1 MRTKGGNY
9 VAFSGNWYLYHT
21 PWEFTRMIE
30 REKERE
36 RETYDEVDQREDEE
50 KAGTNKFNF
59 YVIL

>member
-1 MRTKGGNY
+1 
-9 VAFSGNWYLYHT
+9 
-21 PWEFTRMIE
+21 MIE